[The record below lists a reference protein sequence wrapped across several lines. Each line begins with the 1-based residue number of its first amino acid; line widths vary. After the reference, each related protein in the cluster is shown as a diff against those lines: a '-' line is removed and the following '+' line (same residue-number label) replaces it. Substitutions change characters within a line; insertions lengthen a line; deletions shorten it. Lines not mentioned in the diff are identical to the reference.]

1 MNLVFVIFGLLAV
14 GALILNRIAWSHD
27 KTRYT
32 DALGL
37 AFMLL
42 CMWAGSNV
50 LVAVW
55 GVPAGLRAYPVMD
68 LAAGLL
74 TLFAWGSDRRNWK
87 VALAFTFVL
96 DCVCHL
102 SFWMTGG
109 HAFTEYALSLNA
121 LFVLQCLVVGWPGGL
136 HVASA
141 VMRRLRLHPSW
152 HGVVGR

>member
-1 MNLVFVIFGLLAV
+1 MNLAFILFGALAV
-14 GALILNRIAWSHD
+14 GALALNRVAWGHD
-27 KTRYT
+27 KARYT

-42 CMWAGSNV
+42 CMWAGYNV

-68 LAAGLL
+68 LVAGTM
-74 TLFAWGSDRRNWK
+74 TLFAWGTDRRGWK
-87 VALAFTFVL
+87 AVLAFTFVL

-102 SFWMTGG
+102 AFWMTGAT
-109 HAFTEYALSLNA
+109 AFTTYALSLNA
-121 LFVLQCLVVGWPGGL
+121 VFVLQCLVVGWPGGL